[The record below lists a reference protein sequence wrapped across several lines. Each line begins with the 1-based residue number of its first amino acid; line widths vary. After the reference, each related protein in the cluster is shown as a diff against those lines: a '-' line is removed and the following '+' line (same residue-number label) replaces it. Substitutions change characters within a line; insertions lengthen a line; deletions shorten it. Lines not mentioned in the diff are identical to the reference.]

1 MKRIDRVRQILGD
14 LNYQISSPSVTTMGP
29 CAMKCGNSARG
40 SGTCADCLAIDLGA
54 IVGDG
59 LALEYILAF
68 RKSILLR
75 DRILEKANQ
84 PQKAAI
90 Q

>member
-1 MKRIDRVRQILGD
+1 MKRSERVRQLLGD
-14 LNYQISSPSVTTMGP
+14 LNYQINAPEVTTVGA
-29 CAMKCGNSARG
+29 CAMKCGNMARG
-40 SGTCADCLAIDLGA
+40 SGTCPDCLAIDLGE

-75 DRILEKANQ
+75 DRIIEKSKQ
-84 PQKAAI
+84 SKP
-90 Q
+90 